1 MKLIDLSQTIE
12 NGMPVYP
19 GDLSLKLVQTRIYS
33 LDKYNN
39 HSLETEMHVGTHLD
53 GPMHMLDTNKYLCDF
68 DLDKFCGK
76 GCIIRSQNESLIK
89 LKKSHLDIVDGK
101 EIVLLH
107 TGMDKYYGLSEY
119 YSEHPIVDITFC
131 EMLVRNKIKI
141 LGIDMPS
148 PDRFPYDAHKY
159 LLHHG
164 VLILENL
171 TNLEKIND
179 EDSFEVMAF
188 PLKIKSDSCM
198 VRAIARVIY

>member
-1 MKLIDLSQTIE
+1 MRLIDLSHTIE

-19 GDLSLKLVQTRIYS
+19 GDSGLKLVQTRIYS
-33 LDKYNN
+33 SDNYNN
-39 HSLETEMHVGTHLD
+39 HSIETEMHVGTHLD
-53 GPMHMLDTNKYLCDF
+53 GPMHMLDVNKYLCDF
-68 DLDKFCGK
+68 ELENFCGK
-76 GCIIRSQNESLIK
+76 GCIIRSHNENLIK
-89 LKKSHLDIVDGK
+89 LKESHLDIVNGA

-107 TGMDKYYGLSEY
+107 TGMDKFYGLKEY
-119 YSEHPIVDITFC
+119 YSKHPILDMSFC

-148 PDRFPYDAHKY
+148 PDRFPFDVHKY
-159 LLHHG
+159 LLSHG

-188 PLKIKSDSCM
+188 PLKIKTDSCM
-198 VRAIARVIY
+198 VRAIARIL